1 MWKLKFFVNC
11 DGWKVDS
18 EYRKHGYS
26 NTHYFKSKKEAQD
39 WVAEQNTRLPNNKV
53 EIISLVKVT
62 PEEFARDII
71 L

>member
-18 EYRKHGYS
+18 EYGKRGYS

-53 EIISLVKVT
+53 EMSI
-62 PEEFARDII
+62 
-71 L
+71 

>member
-11 DGWKVDS
+11 AGWKVDN
-18 EYRKHGYS
+18 EYGKCGYS
-26 NTHYFKSKKEAQD
+26 NTHYFKSEQEAQD